1 MCSGVSE
8 GPFTC
13 VLPIFK
19 LRMTIF
25 FCFGLGRLQK
35 TRILLLDFLNIL
47 QNKTPYFV
55 YILLHNSG
63 YFVDKAKKKVKSD
76 FCKRFNPIKF
86 LFPIYRVHMTST
98 KFFDVT

>member
-13 VLPIFK
+13 VLPISK

-47 QNKTPYFV
+47 QKKRR
-55 YILLHNSG
+55 ILCIFYLTM
-63 YFVDKAKKKVKSD
+63 AAILWTRQKKKVEIG
-76 FCKRFNPIKF
+76 FFFIF
-86 LFPIYRVHMTST
+86 LIDTFE
-98 KFFDVT
+98 